1 MTSSSNPGLS
11 RVVTD
16 AGRTERK
23 HTQILESARTLFLE
37 SGFDTTSVD
46 AIARHAGVSK
56 ATLYAHFT
64 DKDALLLALVEE
76 DCERRR
82 DPLWMPHDRT
92 IDLERDLREIG
103 QRFLSIFLDDQA
115 LAMHRLIMSCAARYP
130 AIAEAFMRAGPD
142 RCDAEVAA
150 FLRAA
155 KAEGLIDV
163 PNVRL
168 AATQFLMLIQGRLPL
183 TWALSLQAPSA
194 AESRAQLEWGI
205 KVFIAAYGRKA
216 GPTRQARPVT
226 KTASKRARAPASR
239 RP

>member
-23 HTQILESARTLFLE
+23 HTQIVDSARTLFLE

-168 AATQFLMLIQGRLPL
+168 AATQFLML
-183 TWALSLQAPSA
+183 LQAPSA
-194 AESRAQLEWGI
+194 AESRAQLEGGI

>member
-23 HTQILESARTLFLE
+23 HTQIVDSARTLFLE

-115 LAMHRLIMSCAARYP
+115 LAMHRLIMSCAARRKAATSASHRSGP
-130 AIAEAFMRAGPD
+130 ARMKASAIAG
-142 RCDAEVAA
+142 
-150 FLRAA
+150 
-155 KAEGLIDV
+155 
-163 PNVRL
+163 
-168 AATQFLMLIQGRLPL
+168 
-183 TWALSLQAPSA
+183 
-194 AESRAQLEWGI
+194 
-205 KVFIAAYGRKA
+205 
-216 GPTRQARPVT
+216 
-226 KTASKRARAPASR
+226 
-239 RP
+239 